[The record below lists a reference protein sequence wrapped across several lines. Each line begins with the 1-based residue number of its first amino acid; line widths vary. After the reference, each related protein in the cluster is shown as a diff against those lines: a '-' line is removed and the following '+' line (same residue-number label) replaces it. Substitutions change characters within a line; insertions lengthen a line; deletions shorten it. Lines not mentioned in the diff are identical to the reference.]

1 MRVAILGDIHSNLTA
16 LQAVLADAQTQG
28 VEEVWCVGDI
38 VGYGPEPSACISI
51 VQERVK
57 LCVAGNHDLGAAGR
71 IGLEQFNPYAA
82 QANRWTAERLN
93 DAEKAYLGSLPSRL
107 EQEGVTLAHAS
118 PRDPVWEYV
127 VVEPIA
133 DANFPA
139 FTTKLCFIGHSH
151 LPFLCLQPAPDTQ
164 CGFFTFP
171 AFLGLAMTD
180 GRAIINPG
188 SVGQPRDRDPRASYV
203 VYDRERELFFNRR
216 VAYDIRT
223 TQELMAKGG
232 LPYYLINRLSNGA

>member
-1 MRVAILGDIHSNLTA
+1 MRVAIIGDIHSNLTA
-16 LQAVLADAQTQG
+16 LRAVLEDARQQG
-28 VEEVWCVGDI
+28 VEQFWCLGDI
-38 VGYGPEPSACISI
+38 VGYGPEPSACIEI
-51 VQERVK
+51 VQERAT

-82 QANRWTAERLN
+82 QANIWTSERLS
-93 DAEKAYLGSLPSRL
+93 DAEKTYLGSLPGRL
-107 EQEGVTLAHAS
+107 QQEEVTLAHAS

-127 VVEPIA
+127 VTEPIA
-133 DANFPA
+133 EANFPA
-139 FTTKLCFIGHSH
+139 FTTKFCFVGHSH
-151 LPFLCLQPAPDTQ
+151 LPFLCLQPAPEVP

-171 AFLGLAMTD
+171 AFLGLAMGE

-188 SVGQPRDRDPRASYV
+188 SVGQPRDRDPRSSYV
-203 VYDRERELFFNRR
+203 VYDRERQVFYNRR
-216 VAYDIRT
+216 VAYDIRA